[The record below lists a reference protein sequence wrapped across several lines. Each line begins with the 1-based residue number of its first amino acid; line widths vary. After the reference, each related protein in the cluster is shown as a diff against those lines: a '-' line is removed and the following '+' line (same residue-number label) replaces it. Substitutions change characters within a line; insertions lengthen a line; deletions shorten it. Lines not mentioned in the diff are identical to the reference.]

1 MYGLFFTGTEVS
13 ENVIHCKKYLN
24 SGGFKKKDAG
34 IRAAV
39 IGPIFMQFS
48 VKFGWHPLLNPE
60 STITQT
66 YKSKNVTDPGFPGG
80 AKQFSPR
87 NCMKMKD
94 IRPTG

>member
-1 MYGLFFTGTEVS
+1 MYGFFTGTEVS
-13 ENVIHCKKYLN
+13 ENVIHNKKYLN

-48 VKFGWHPLLNPE
+48 VKLGWHPLLNPE

-80 AKQFSPR
+80 AKQFFPR